1 MDKCLAVEEYR
12 GTRPRD
18 GDSTKERECFMKNKR
33 FTLVELLVVI
43 AIIAIL
49 AAMLL
54 PATQKALARAD
65 QAACANNLR
74 QLGVAE
80 ATYASDNNSFIC
92 PDHTGSI
99 SLSWIGSLYTYV
111 NEPEVF
117 QCPSDT
123 YENSKTVD
131 GDSVVITYLANRGVH
146 KIESGNP
153 IKKYA
158 CERPSQTASFGPL
171 GEDTH
176 GNYFFGVESEAA
188 WGDTDTSWNKYI
200 DFVRHGDDQPSNYLF
215 IDGHVQGITMLNFKD
230 AGKAGYLTNGYWR
243 EW

>member
-1 MDKCLAVEEYR
+1 ML
-12 GTRPRD
+12 
-18 GDSTKERECFMKNKR
+18 NKR

-74 QLGVAE
+74 QLGMAE
-80 ATYASDNNSFIC
+80 ATYGSDNNTFIC
-92 PDHTGSI
+92 PDHTTAVKY
-99 SLSWIGSLYTYV
+99 SWVGNLYTYV
-111 NEPEVF
+111 REPEVF
-117 QCPSDT
+117 TCPSDAAKP
-123 YENSKTVD
+123 EDRAITVD
-131 GDSVVITYLANRGVH
+131 GDRVVVSYVANRGVH
-146 KIESGNP
+146 KIDGVNP
-153 IKKYA
+153 IKRYA
-158 CERPSQTASFGPL
+158 CEKPSATASIGPRGADQL
-171 GEDTH
+171 G
-176 GNYFFGVESEAA
+176 VVALESN
-188 WGDTDTSWNKYI
+188 WDSKI

-230 AGKAGYLTNGYWR
+230 AGKAGYLTNGYWT

>member
-1 MDKCLAVEEYR
+1 
-12 GTRPRD
+12 
-18 GDSTKERECFMKNKR
+18 MKNKR

-92 PDHTGSI
+92 PDNPGVVA
-99 SLSWIGSLYTYV
+99 LSWAGLLYSYV
-111 NEPEVF
+111 KEPEVF
-117 QCPSDT
+117 RCPSDQ
-123 YENSKTVD
+123 YENNKTID
-131 GDSVVITYLANRGVH
+131 GDSIVISYLANRGVH
-146 KIESGNP
+146 KSGIPTAGNP

-171 GEDTH
+171 GEDKN
-176 GNYFFGVESEAA
+176 GNYYLGIQSVNGVWDVS
-188 WGDTDTSWNKYI
+188 DTSTTWNKYI
-200 DFVRHGDDQPSNYLF
+200 DLDRHGANQPSNYLF
-215 IDGHVQGITMLNFKD
+215 IDGHVQGVTHGNFKD
-230 AGKAGYLTNGYWR
+230 AGKPEYESKGYWR
-243 EW
+243 VYP